1 MRFEK
6 VTEGIARY
14 LDRELYKGLNDWQE
28 MIARIAV
35 SRVLGNQDK
44 LKATLAG
51 NPFLQTFAVI
61 SPEGEVDTDTL
72 LAEIKAYI
80 TQKGKMTVSIPM
92 MGTFT
97 FMSED
102 VDKLRQCIMEG

>member
-35 SRVLGNQDK
+35 SRVLGNQGK
-44 LKATLAG
+44 LKTTLAG
-51 NPFLQTFAVI
+51 NPFLQTFAVMDQ
-61 SPEGEVDTDTL
+61 EGEVDVETL

-80 TQKGKMTVSIPM
+80 SQKGKMTVSIPM